1 MLYCK
6 MLKLQQTQV
15 DSTSENGHIINLLS
29 EDTTNIMSSF
39 WIGHYIWAIPLKIII
54 LIYLLYLKLGWSAI
68 IGSACCIVIMIP
80 LQFFIGKKMSSN
92 SKEISN
98 LSDKRLQLTNEVLQ
112 GIRLVKLCG
121 WENEF
126 VDRITDARNNELDLL
141 DKDSIYWG
149 SMTFF

>member
-1 MLYCK
+1 MIFKY
-6 MLKLQQTQV
+6 
-15 DSTSENGHIINLLS
+15 
-29 EDTTNIMSSF
+29 F
-39 WIGHYIWAIPLKIII
+39 YII
-54 LIYLLYLKLGWSAI
+54 L
-68 IGSACCIVIMIP
+68 
-80 LQFFIGKKMSSN
+80 Q
-92 SKEISN
+92 N

-149 SMTFF
+149 SMSTSIVNFFCFLLKCNRLNIFL

>member
-1 MLYCK
+1 
-6 MLKLQQTQV
+6 V
-15 DSTSENGHIINLLS
+15 SIINW
-29 EDTTNIMSSF
+29 F
-39 WIGHYIWAIPLKIII
+39 FKYF
-54 LIYLLYLKLGWSAI
+54 
-68 IGSACCIVIMIP
+68 VIS
-80 LQFFIGKKMSSN
+80 LQ
-92 SKEISN
+92 N

-149 SMTFF
+149 SMST